1 MTTQQ
6 QPPQMLSL
14 DEIASKTFGEKQ
26 EEAIVPGTP
35 QDIVQ
40 PNIVTPTI
48 EELAGGQQTNTQPPA
63 DEPKTVTKYS
73 EKIKGLIE
81 DGFLEDVS
89 ITIDDTEVYL
99 SEMDIQDKETY
110 QTILENIK
118 AEKAKSKEQDYISKE
133 GLDETTQKLIEI
145 RKAGGDITEI
155 LRENVQAIDQLTE
168 LKGILNGYEVEDTE
182 KEQVAINIV
191 AQDLYNRG
199 LSQKVVQAQIEDFIE
214 SGVIE
219 SEAAAIID
227 GHLALHNDAIEQ
239 RKNYELQRLEQERE
253 SYKNFKKTI
262 ASTYKS
268 FGIPDNIQKVLIE
281 NATKQDELKIT
292 NTDKLYFE
300 AQQKDPDLYAK
311 VNFLLN
317 NPQEFE
323 KWISGKKSTEAKKE
337 IIRSSIVINTN
348 KKKEYKQSNNSTL
361 EDIAANTFNK

>member
-6 QPPQMLSL
+6 QPQMLSL

-26 EEAIVPGTP
+26 EESTTLVPP
-35 QDIVQ
+35 QETSQ
-40 PNIVTPTI
+40 PSISTPTI
-48 EELAGGQQTNTQPPA
+48 EDLQNNLQPGNQPTK
-63 DEPKTVTKYS
+63 EEQKTVTRYS
-73 EKIKGLIE
+73 EKIKNLIE
-81 DGFLEDVS
+81 DGFLEDMA
-89 ITIDDTEVYL
+89 ITVDDNEVFL

-110 QTILENIK
+110 QAILENIK
-118 AEKAKSKEQDYISKE
+118 EEKNKAKEQQYISKE

-168 LKGILNGYEVEDTE
+168 LKNILSGYEVEDNE

-199 LSQKVVQAQIEDFIE
+199 LSQKVVQAQIEDYIE
-214 SGVIE
+214 NGIIE
-219 SEAAAIID
+219 SEANSILD
-227 GHLALHNDAIEQ
+227 GHLTLHNDAIEQ
-239 RKNYELQRLEQERE
+239 RKNYELQRVEQEKE
-253 SYKNFKKTI
+253 AYKNFKKTI
-262 ASTYKS
+262 AATYKS
-268 FGIPDNIQKVLIE
+268 YGIPENIQKVLVE
-281 NATKQDELKIT
+281 NATKQDDLKIT

-311 VNFLLN
+311 VSFLLN
-317 NPQEFE
+317 NQQEFE
-323 KWISGKKSTEAKKE
+323 RWISGKKITESKKE

-348 KKKEYKQSNNSTL
+348 KKKEYKQSNISTL